1 MYAVVRAGGKQYRVE
16 EGQTITVDR
25 VSAAPGETVD
35 LEVLALADG
44 EALRVGTPIVSGARV
59 TAEVVSERKGRKVD
73 VLRYKSKVRYRK
85 RTGFRAMLTDLRVT
99 KISAEEK

>member
-1 MYAVVRAGGKQYRVE
+1 VYAVVRTGGKQYRVE

-25 VSAAPGETVD
+25 LSAGPGENVD

-44 EALRVGTPIVSGARV
+44 DSLEVGTPVLSGARV
-59 TAEVVSERKGRKVD
+59 TAEVLSERKGRKVD

-85 RTGFRAMLTDLRVT
+85 RTGFRPILTDLRVT
-99 KISAEEK
+99 KISAEKR

>member
-1 MYAVVRAGGKQYRVE
+1 VYAVVRAGGKQYRVE

-25 VSAAPGETVD
+25 LSAAPGETVD

-44 EALRVGTPIVSGARV
+44 EALHVGTPTLAGARV
-59 TAEVVSERKGRKVD
+59 TAEVLNERKGRKID

-85 RTGFRAMLTDLRVT
+85 RTGFRPMLTDLRVT
-99 KISAEEK
+99 RITAEER